1 MIILDEDFVHL
12 HDHGEHSNLRFRD
25 SVNKIKDMILHV
37 NELGNRAMAL
47 TDHESLSGHIK
58 FLNTVK
64 DLKSK
69 DKIHKDFKP
78 ILGNEIYLV
87 DEETMY
93 EEMKDQDKKPKF
105 YHFLVLAKDNEG
117 HEQMRELSTRA
128 WTRLFNY
135 KGVERVPTFY
145 TDMESIVG
153 ENKGHLIASSAC
165 LGGMLPHLILS
176 LLREEN
182 EDIQEQIKDELDDFL
197 NWCLD
202 LFGEDFYIELQPSLQ
217 QEQIDF
223 NVMAIKVAKAY
234 NIKWIVTTDAH
245 YLTAKDREIHKA
257 FLTSEDDL
265 NNNREVD
272 MFYSTTHFFTVDE
285 IFKNMD
291 YLETED
297 VEKAILNTKEI
308 ADKVIGYDFFAESI
322 IPLRELPNKSEWYPV
337 DKKILN
343 KHPYIKE
350 LYEDIEKQHT
360 FLITQ
365 TFKGIAERE
374 VTEDKLDGVLRRINI
389 ECKEIIGASK
399 AKHQPMGAYLNTMQ
413 KNVDIIWE
421 EAESFVGPG
430 RGSANGYI
438 INYLLGITQVN
449 PLEQGVE
456 MPHWRFMSAERPDRN

>member
-1 MIILDEDFVHL
+1 LTILDEDFVHL
-12 HDHGEHSNLRFRD
+12 HCHQEHSNLRFRD
-25 SVNKIKDMILHV
+25 SVNKVKDMILHV
-37 NELGNRAMAL
+37 DELGNRSMAL
-47 TDHESLSGHIK
+47 TDHDALSGHIK

-64 DLKSK
+64 ELKSK

-87 DEETMY
+87 DEEIMY
-93 EEMKDQDKKPKF
+93 EEMKDQNKKPKF
-105 YHFLVLAKDNEG
+105 YHFLILAKDNEG

-128 WTRLFNY
+128 WTRLFSY

-145 TDMESIVG
+145 SDIESIVSK
-153 ENKGHLIASSAC
+153 NKGHLIASSAC

-176 LLREEN
+176 LLQEEN
-182 EDIQEQIKDELDDFL
+182 EEIQEQIKDELDDFL

-223 NVMAIKVAKAY
+223 NKMAVRIAKAY

-297 VEKAILNTKEI
+297 IEKAILNTKEV
-308 ADKVIGYDFFAESI
+308 ADKVVGYDFFAESI
-322 IPLRELPNKSEWYPV
+322 IPLRELPKKSEWYPV

-343 KHPYIKE
+343 KYPYIKE
-350 LYEDIEKQHT
+350 LYEDAENQHT

-374 VTEDKLDGVLRRINI
+374 IKKEKLDAVLERVNI
-389 ECKEIIGASK
+389 ECKEITGASK